1 MLFLCIYVCKY
12 ICVSVHTCLIVQ
24 NMYHCSLPV
33 TFKRQVGF
41 YLHSFSR
48 PSSRRQLIVLEK
60 GNVKRH
66 LCLASLLVDWRG
78 SSLPTDE
85 EFPFSVPPVLACFV
99 CIMVVLPYRNLL
111 LCGGISKPVVH
122 YRSLISPLHCSLCVR
137 VRLVC
142 ELISTVLTLPVHG
155 GTTTGIEWSAAF
167 EHAHLR
173 VWRAT
178 IKQDF
183 KHILLF

>member
-1 MLFLCIYVCKY
+1 MLSLCIYVCKY

-111 LCGGISKPVVH
+111 LLCGGISKPVVH
-122 YRSLISPLHCSLCVR
+122 YRSLISPLHCSLCAPR
-137 VRLVC
+137 V
-142 ELISTVLTLPVHG
+142 
-155 GTTTGIEWSAAF
+155 W
-167 EHAHLR
+167 AHLHGPDPSCAWWNDDWNR
-173 VWRAT
+173 VKCCVRT
-178 IKQDF
+178 RSPQGLKS
-183 KHILLF
+183 HY